1 MAEYVAPIRD
11 MQFVLKRVVGLD
23 QVNTLP
29 GWEEVTEDVVDAIL
43 EEAGKLANEVLSP
56 LNAIGDRTPAKWKDG
71 NVTTPPGFREA
82 YHQYVNAGW
91 GNILSPTRFGGQAL
105 PHLLATPI
113 EEMWGAANL
122 AFKLCPMLTQGAI
135 EAIAHVGPDSLRDR
149 FLPNMV
155 SGKWTGTMN
164 LTEPQAGSDL
174 SLVRTKATPQPDGTY
189 RLKGQKI
196 FITYGEHDL
205 TENVVHMVLA
215 RIEGAPPG
223 VRGISL
229 FIVPKFWVNADG
241 KPGPRN
247 DVYCASIEHKLG
259 IHASPTCVMMYGEN
273 EGALGLLVGEPNRG
287 LEYMFVMMNA
297 ARLSVGLEG
306 YAQGERAFQQAA
318 EWARTRVQGKPPLSI
333 KKVAGSASMGTSSSP
348 APIIG
353 HPDVKRMLLTMKST
367 VEACRA
373 MALYAAHQ
381 LDLGNAHP
389 DDAVRSAAQ
398 ARGDLLIPV
407 VKGFCT
413 EAGVEIAS
421 LGIQVHGGMGYV
433 EETGAAQTLRDVR
446 ITTIY
451 EGTTGIQSNDLIGR
465 KIGRDGGAAL
475 RAFIEEMQQSL
486 RALQGENPA
495 MARARD
501 AALEA
506 VERLGGAATSLLQK
520 LASAPDQAMA
530 VSVPFLKLCGFTIG
544 GWLMAR
550 AAHVAADKL
559 AQGSADREFLD
570 AKLASTH
577 FYATQVLPQTLALD
591 LVVRQGSEAV
601 VSTDAALI

>member
-1 MAEYVAPIRD
+1 
-11 MQFVLKRVVGLD
+11 
-23 QVNTLP
+23 
-29 GWEEVTEDVVDAIL
+29 
-43 EEAGKLANEVLSP
+43 
-56 LNAIGDRTPAKWKDG
+56 
-71 NVTTPPGFREA
+71 
-82 YHQYVNAGW
+82 
-91 GNILSPTRFGGQAL
+91 
-105 PHLLATPI
+105 
-113 EEMWGAANL
+113 
-122 AFKLCPMLTQGAI
+122 
-135 EAIAHVGPDSLRDR
+135 
-149 FLPNMV
+149 
-155 SGKWTGTMN
+155 
-164 LTEPQAGSDL
+164 
-174 SLVRTKATPQPDGTY
+174 
-189 RLKGQKI
+189 
-196 FITYGEHDL
+196 
-205 TENVVHMVLA
+205 MVLA

-229 FIVPKFWVNADG
+229 FMVPKFWVNADG
-241 KPGPRN
+241 KPGARN
-247 DVYCASIEHKLG
+247 DVNCASIEHKLG

-273 EGALGLLVGEPNRG
+273 EGALGLLIGEANRG

-318 EWARTRVQGKPPLSI
+318 EWARSRVQGKPPVSI
-333 KKVAGSASMGTSSSP
+333 KKVSGSASMGTSSSP

-373 MALYAAHQ
+373 MALYAAYQ
-381 LDLGNAHP
+381 LDLGRAHP
-389 DDAVRSAAQ
+389 DEATRAVAQ

-421 LGIQVHGGMGYV
+421 LGIQVHGGMGYI

-465 KIGRDGGAAL
+465 KFGRDGGAAL
-475 RAFIEEMQQSL
+475 RAFAEEMQQSL
-486 RALQGENPA
+486 RALQGDNPVLV
-495 MARARD
+495 RTRD
-501 AALEA
+501 AALES

-550 AAHVAADKL
+550 SAHAAAGRL
-559 AQGSADREFLD
+559 AEGSADREFLE
-570 AKLASTH
+570 AKLASAH

-591 LVVRQGSEAV
+591 HVVRLGSEAV
-601 VSTDAALI
+601 VTMDAALI